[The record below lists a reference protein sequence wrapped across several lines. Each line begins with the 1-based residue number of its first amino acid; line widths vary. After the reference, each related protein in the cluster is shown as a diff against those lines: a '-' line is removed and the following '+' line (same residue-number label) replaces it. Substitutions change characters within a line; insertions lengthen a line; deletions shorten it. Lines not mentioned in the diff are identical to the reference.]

1 MFRVECTSCKAAY
14 QVDERRVPAKGLT
27 MKCPKCRESFLVSPP
42 DKPAEPVPQAPAPAP
57 INNFGGTMIGVS
69 AKQMMAGVG
78 GRADFNQTQI
88 GLPGPRAP
96 KGNDAT
102 MIGVAP
108 SAPASTKA
116 ADEQEFSFD
125 LPAVRGAEAK
135 APVGAPAV
143 GTTATP
149 GMPTSFSKTGRTQD
163 LPVSTP
169 PGPVSHA
176 PNSHDTAA
184 ELPAL
189 KASRAPA
196 AGPFATV
203 ASKRT
208 SRINL
213 SSLNQSSKPDAGKP
227 EPTKLEAAKVEL
239 KKPEPFKAEPKP
251 EAGPFASA
259 RGETQ
264 PSFQKVSPTRPN
276 ASAPTEAELPAVVT
290 AKRGPIHTPNFDE
303 GLDLPAVIGSS
314 KGSGVPSGRPA
325 ADAPSSSRLH
335 KPTTPELPAV
345 KVAQAQSAS
354 GESSLFDL
362 DLPAVFS
369 DRGAKPSSS
378 SGAALGGALGLPA
391 STPVKANVSPSGAG
405 ALDQPD
411 EVVDLDSEA
420 LESLAPSAPPKGA
433 TAKASAPRD
442 EIDLPELSGVGLPEV
457 AGLDLPDVLGGTALP
472 AVPSQLDDAGLGF
485 GELDLPTIGGD
496 IAAAS
501 RPLSDRAAAVE
512 FGSKLPSFAPSEPP
526 SGSVS
531 SQPPSFR
538 ARQDSFGDFDGVP
551 SFAPSTAHPQVG
563 KHGLDNDDEL
573 DGGLLDGESFSLG
586 DERKSATEFGGEKKA
601 VSQPPRSAA
610 LTRAAAQEYGQ
621 VNLDSGSGADDDEM
635 EFGGIPQADSEPP
648 KGVPMDGPRLDAG
661 APMEPVVGPAAPGRE
676 KPVKARAES
685 RKKGS
690 SARVLAL
697 SLGLLGVGGGALALK
712 PEIGPFGIYAAQ
724 DLFLRGEHQALQT
737 RLGQAVETARSLDG
751 YAASVAA
758 VSALDAGRSEAK
770 RFVPLK
776 AETAAQSLAL
786 ALRFGGPPSLQS
798 TGQVL
803 INELVAAGAEPAE
816 ARRAQ
821 VVDRVLKGEPNVG
834 SELASLPRNLFA
846 LTVEGEHWL
855 RLENA
860 ERAITSWTEA
870 VNQKRCAWTVFG
882 LARAYLVGNQLDKAA
897 QAIPQVLELNPEHVG
912 AKLAQVDAA
921 IRGGVYDPAAL
932 TTLQAV
938 LGAPNLASPLELAL
952 AHTLRGEFDFGSGK
966 TSTALEAFE
975 EALRIAP
982 GDVRGLTSSANALF
996 ASGRHAAALARF
1008 QAAVT
1013 AMPDAIGPRVGVIR
1027 AQLALEQIDQ
1037 AMVQIQT
1044 LRQAHPHD
1052 IEVAYL
1058 SGAAAL
1064 HSGETEIG
1072 RKVLEEAIALSKQAP
1087 SGRFALPAFQKVAVE
1102 AYVALATSFTKAGEP
1117 ERATPIL
1124 TQAAAEL
1131 PGSAALRVAIG
1142 DVAFGQGQ
1150 FDKALAEYEG
1160 ARKLSTSDTSAV
1172 FKAGQTLSRLRR
1184 FDEAGIAFEAVAAI
1198 DPNYPGLPLER
1209 GLILAKSGKAA
1220 EALAEYEQAL
1230 KHDPSD
1236 IDIQLRVGCGR
1247 AEAGQAKLAES
1258 LLKDVLVKRPRS
1270 AEANYCLGRAMFALG
1285 SNVEGLRLMRNAV
1298 EYDANS
1304 ALYRLHLGWI
1314 ASEMGQVAVA
1324 RRELNRA
1331 LELDQGSVDAYW
1343 QRGVLNLKQ
1352 GAPKDAT
1359 LDFKKALEYN
1369 PGHLGANADMAQA
1382 LSQLGK
1388 EADSLPYW
1396 DKAVAGGTHNPVWL
1410 FRYGRILV
1418 GRNQGEKG
1426 TELLLEALKLVGG
1439 ESPAPNWLWQAH
1451 YLVAL
1456 GKAGS
1461 SSAVEHWRKYLELS
1475 PHDSPYRGEAK
1486 RALAKAGQPWEGQ

>member
-42 DKPAEPVPQAPAPAP
+42 DKPAEPVPQAPVPAP
-57 INNFGGTMIGVS
+57 VNNFGGTMIGVS
-69 AKQMMAGVG
+69 AKQMMAGAG

-108 SAPASTKA
+108 SAPAATKA
-116 ADEQEFSFD
+116 ADDQELSFD
-125 LPAVRGAEAK
+125 LPAVRGAEAR
-135 APVGAPAV
+135 APVGAAAV
-143 GTTATP
+143 GAGAPPIAPTP
-149 GMPTSFSKTGRTQD
+149 FSKTGRTQD

-189 KASRAPA
+189 KASKAPA
-196 AGPFATV
+196 AGPFAAV

-213 SSLNQSSKPDAGKP
+213 SSLNQSSKP
-227 EPTKLEAAKVEL
+227 EPA
-239 KKPEPFKAEPKP
+239 KAEPSKAEP
-251 EAGPFASA
+251 ASPKAEPTPPAAA

-264 PSFQKVSPTRPN
+264 PSFHKASPARSV
-276 ASAPTEAELPAVVT
+276 ASAVTEAELPAVV
-290 AKRGPIHTPNFDE
+290 ASKRSPAGNMPSLDI

-314 KGSGVPSGRPA
+314 KGSGVPSARPV
-325 ADAPSSSRLH
+325 ADAPASSRLH

-345 KVAQAQSAS
+345 KVAAPQSA
-354 GESSLFDL
+354 GPDASLFDL

-369 DRGAKPSSS
+369 DRAGKAGSSS
-378 SGAALGGALGLPA
+378 SGALGGALGLPA
-391 STPVKANVSPSGAG
+391 SVPAKADVSPSEAS
-405 ALDQPD
+405 LFDEPD

-420 LESLAPSAPPKGA
+420 LESLAPSAPPKAGRQ
-433 TAKASAPRD
+433 ASVARD
-442 EIDLPELSGVGLPEV
+442 EIDLPELSGSGLPEV

-472 AVPSQLDDAGLGF
+472 GLPSQLDDAGLGF
-485 GELDLPTIGGD
+485 GELDLPTLGGD
-496 IAAAS
+496 IAATS
-501 RPLSDRAAAVE
+501 RPLSDRASAVE

-526 SGSVS
+526 TGSVS

-551 SFAPSTAHPQVG
+551 SFAPSTAHPQTTG
-563 KHGLDNDDEL
+563 KNAIDDDL
-573 DGGLLDGESFSLG
+573 DGGLLDGESFALG
-586 DERKSATEFGGEKKA
+586 DERKSVTEFGGETRA
-601 VSQPPRSAA
+601 VSQPPRSVAV
-610 LTRAAAQEYGQ
+610 TRAAAQEYGQ
-621 VNLDSGSGADDDEM
+621 VNLDAGSGADDDEM

-648 KGVPMDGPRLDAG
+648 KGVPMDGPRLDAA
-661 APMEPVVGPAAPGRE
+661 APMEPVVAPAAPGGRE
-676 KPVKARAES
+676 KPARARSES
-685 RKKGS
+685 QKKS
-690 SARVLAL
+690 SPLRVVAL

-737 RLGQAVETARSLDG
+737 RLGQGVETARSLDG

-758 VSALDAGRSEAK
+758 VSAMDSGRLEAK

-786 ALRFGGPPSLQS
+786 ALRFGGPANLQS
-798 TGQVL
+798 AGQVL

-816 ARRAQ
+816 VRRAQ
-821 VVDRVLKGEPNVG
+821 VVDRVLKSDAGVAKDL
-834 SELASLPRNLFA
+834 SSLPRDLFT

-855 RLENA
+855 RLENT
-860 ERAITSWTEA
+860 ERAIASWTEA

-897 QAIPQVLELNPEHVG
+897 PAIAQVRELNPDHVG

-921 IRGGVYDPAAL
+921 IRGGVYDASAL
-932 TTLQAV
+932 ASLDAV
-938 LGAPNLASPLELAL
+938 LAAPNAASPVELAL

-966 TSTALEAFE
+966 TSTALEAFDA
-975 EALRIAP
+975 ALAIAP
-982 GDVRGLTSSANALF
+982 GDVRALTSSANALF

-1013 AMPDAIGPRVGVIR
+1013 AMPDGVAPRVGVIR
-1027 AQLALEQIDQ
+1027 AQLALEQVDQ
-1037 AMVQIQT
+1037 AMVQIQA

-1052 IEVAYL
+1052 IEIAYL
-1058 SGAAAL
+1058 SGAATL
-1064 HSGETEIG
+1064 DSGETEMG

-1087 SGRFALPAFQKVAVE
+1087 PGRFALPAFQRVAVE
-1102 AYVALATSFTKAGEP
+1102 AYVTLATSFTKAGEP

-1124 TQAAAEL
+1124 TQAASEL

-1150 FDKALAEYEG
+1150 FDKALAEYSE
-1160 ARKLSTSDTSAV
+1160 ARKLSAADTSAA
-1172 FKAGQTLSRLRR
+1172 FKVGQTLSRLRR
-1184 FDEAGIAFEAVAAI
+1184 FDEATTAFEAVSAI

-1230 KHDPSD
+1230 KNDPSD

-1247 AEAGQAKLAES
+1247 VEAGQAKAAET

-1270 AEANYCLGRAMFALG
+1270 AEANYCLGRAMFGLG
-1285 SNVEGLRLMRNAV
+1285 SNVEALRLMRNAV

-1343 QRGVLNLKQ
+1343 QRGLLNLKQ

-1369 PGHLGANADMAQA
+1369 PTHLGANADMAQA

-1396 DKAVAGGTHNPVWL
+1396 ERAVAGGTHNPVWL
-1410 FRYGRILV
+1410 FRFGRILV

-1426 TELLLEALKLVGG
+1426 TELLLEALKLVEG

-1461 SSAVEHWRKYLELS
+1461 PAAATHWRKYLELS

>member
-42 DKPAEPVPQAPAPAP
+42 DKPAEPVPQAPVPAP
-57 INNFGGTMIGVS
+57 VNNFGGTMIGVS
-69 AKQMMAGVG
+69 AKQMMAGMG

-88 GLPGPRAP
+88 GVPGPRAP

-108 SAPASTKA
+108 SPPAA
-116 ADEQEFSFD
+116 AKPAEDQEFSFD
-125 LPAVRGAEAK
+125 LPAVRGQEAK
-135 APVGAPAV
+135 APVGAAAV
-143 GTTATP
+143 GKLGTP
-149 GMPTSFSKTGRTQD
+149 SIPTSFSKTGRTQD

-189 KASRAPA
+189 KASKAPA

-213 SSLNQSSKPDAGKP
+213 SSLNQSSKPEPTKP
-227 EPTKLEAAKVEL
+227 EPAKTEATKSEAKR
-239 KKPEPFKAEPKP
+239 PEPFKSETKP

-290 AKRGPIHTPNFDE
+290 AKRAPINTPNLDE

-314 KGSGVPSGRPA
+314 KGSGVPSARPG
-325 ADAPSSSRLH
+325 ADAPLSSRLH

-345 KVAQAQSAS
+345 KVAQAQSTS

-369 DRGAKPSSS
+369 ERGAKPSPT

-391 STPVKANVSPSGAG
+391 STPAQANVSPSGAN
-405 ALDQPD
+405 AFSQPD
-411 EVVDLDSEA
+411 DVVDLDSEA
-420 LESLAPSAPPKGA
+420 LESLAPSAPPKAA
-433 TAKASAPRD
+433 TGKARSARE
-442 EIDLPELSGVGLPEV
+442 EIDLPELSSGVGLPEV

-485 GELDLPTIGGD
+485 GELDLPTLGGD

-526 SGSVS
+526 TGSVS

-551 SFAPSTAHPQVG
+551 SFAPSTAHPHVG
-563 KHGLDNDDEL
+563 NGALDDDL

-586 DERKSATEFGGEKKA
+586 DERKSTSEFGGETKS
-601 VSQPPRSAA
+601 VSQPPRSVAV
-610 LTRAAAQEYGQ
+610 TRAAVQEYGQ
-621 VNLDSGSGADDDEM
+621 VNLDAGPGADDDEM

-661 APMEPVVGPAAPGRE
+661 APMEPVVAPAAPTRE
-676 KPVKARAES
+676 KPAKTRPES
-685 RKKGS
+685 PKKGS

-737 RLGQAVETARSLDG
+737 RLGQGVETARSLDG

-758 VSALDAGRSEAK
+758 VTALDAGRSEAK

-776 AETAAQSLAL
+776 AETAAQALAL
-786 ALRFGGPPSLQS
+786 ALRFGGPTNLQS

-816 ARRAQ
+816 VRRAQ

-834 SELASLPRNLFA
+834 SELASLPRNLFT

-855 RLENA
+855 RVENA
-860 ERAITSWTEA
+860 ERAIASWTEA

-882 LARAYLVGNQLDKAA
+882 LARAHLVGNQLDKAA

-932 TTLQAV
+932 ASLQAV
-938 LGAPNLASPLELAL
+938 LGAPNSASPVELAL

-982 GDVRGLTSSANALF
+982 GDVRALTSSANALF

-1013 AMPDAIGPRVGVIR
+1013 AMPDAIAPRVGVIR

-1058 SGAAAL
+1058 SGAATL
-1064 HSGETEIG
+1064 HSGEPEIG

-1087 SGRFALPAFQKVAVE
+1087 SSRFALPAFRKVAVE
-1102 AYVALATSFTKAGEP
+1102 AYVALATSYTKAGEP
-1117 ERATPIL
+1117 QRATPIL
-1124 TQAAAEL
+1124 TQAATEL

-1150 FDKALAEYEG
+1150 FDKALAEYSE
-1160 ARKLSTSDTSAV
+1160 ARTLSASDTSAV

-1184 FDEAGIAFEAVAAI
+1184 FDEASTAFEAVAAI

-1230 KHDPSD
+1230 KHDPTD

-1343 QRGVLNLKQ
+1343 QRGLLNLKQ

-1369 PGHLGANADMAQA
+1369 PAHLGANADMAQA

-1396 DKAVAGGTHNPVWL
+1396 DKAVAGGTHNPIWL

-1426 TELLLEALKLVGG
+1426 TGLLLEALKIVEG

-1456 GKAGS
+1456 GKAGNA
-1461 SSAVEHWRKYLELS
+1461 SAVEHWRKYLELS

-1486 RALAKAGQPWEGQ
+1486 RALAKAGQAWEGQ